1 MILFLFYFFFYF
13 FLGLQSELYKS
24 AKKNEILRQ
33 SINTDNLKL
42 KKDYDIL
49 LIEKNKSNE
58 ALESIKITNESMES
72 ELSKFKYQNT
82 INETLFNEK
91 LNFYLVEISK
101 IKSDMKSQ
109 QNKSITADLVRKE
122 EILILRKDK
131 DKLIE
136 INEEIKSKVNLLEL
150 KIIENTAA
158 HEAETERII
167 ALHDSQAQIA
177 AAQLRISF
185 STDKRKFK
193 EELSNLNKKLN
204 LSEKQTDEY
213 KNINYDLQNKIKE
226 LGNVSSIGEYLQEE
240 KIIQFLKLRN
250 IYDSTIHNNG
260 NLAKTG
266 SWFDLLSTQSESE
279 ISKIIILKKCLKRFG
294 DKLDGDENHLL
305 QSVGIEL

>member
-1 MILFLFYFFFYF
+1 M
-13 FLGLQSELYKS
+13 QSELDKS

-42 KKDYDIL
+42 KKDYEIL
-49 LIEKNKSNE
+49 LIEKNKSNI
-58 ALESIKITNESMES
+58 LLNSMKIDYESIES
-72 ELSKFKYQNT
+72 ELNKCRDQNLM
-82 INETLFNEK
+82 NETLFNEK
-91 LNFYLVEISK
+91 LNSYLVEISK
-101 IKSDMKSQ
+101 VKSDMKSQ
-109 QNKSITADLVRKE
+109 QNKSVTAEMVRKE
-122 EILILRKDK
+122 EILILKKDI
-131 DKLIE
+131 DKLTE
-136 INEEIKSKVNLLEL
+136 ANDEIKSKVSLLEM

-158 HEAETERII
+158 HAAETERII

-177 AAQLRISF
+177 AAQLRINF

-213 KNINYDLQNKIKE
+213 KNINYELQNKIKA

-250 IYDSTIHNNG
+250 IYDSSIHNNG

-266 SWFDLLSTQSESE
+266 SWIDLFCTYSDSE
-279 ISKIIILKKCLKRFG
+279 ISKISILKKCLQRFG
-294 DKLDGDENHLL
+294 DRLNADESHLL
-305 QSVGIEL
+305 ESVGIEL